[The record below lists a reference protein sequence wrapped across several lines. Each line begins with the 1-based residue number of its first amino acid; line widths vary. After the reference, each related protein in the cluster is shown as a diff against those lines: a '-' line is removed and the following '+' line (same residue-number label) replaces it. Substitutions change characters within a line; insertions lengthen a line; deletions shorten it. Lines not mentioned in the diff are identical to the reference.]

1 MKTQTIM
8 IVASVVVIALALTA
22 VSGITYSWYSDDE
35 QTEITISAG
44 RIDYELKITSL
55 KDQSSYD
62 RAEATDITSEYDF
75 GVSAKAKVETATNA
89 ITLSNLADRDAIKIG
104 MKITNSSTIATVYRV
119 SATYNGDLYEYITS
133 TIMVGST
140 EVTDVTPWMNVAA
153 PATPTTTDASITI
166 AFDSSNAE
174 LADDAN
180 VKITLKVEAYQENCT
195 DLPPYV
201 GYTVTKKVT
210 AGATVSQTFK
220 GNSDVG
226 STSVSFA
233 AAAEGDYSISS
244 ITVTENSS
252 YTIQKSGA
260 STSNEVL
267 SGISVSADGKDLSN
281 QTAVLSFTLGST
293 LVNPEGTGL
302 ADAISIVHQKSDG
315 TTETINLTTAV
326 SAEPAAVGEYKLTKN
341 ADGTYTL
348 NMFVKGFSSY
358 LVVADAD
365 AYVVDEDGKKTYYT
379 TFGKALRS
387 NGTGTVGSYT
397 GTYFNDSLTL
407 LRDVELT
414 ECVAV
419 QYFSGTLDGNGHTIF
434 RKTNDHGGLFGVI
447 AYYVYGG
454 AAEIKNLE
462 YKMMDGGSVLP
473 LISYSNDLLT
483 FSNVEISEASLKTG
497 NGNSPYLSKVYKGTT
512 TFTDC
517 VNRASLYS
525 VSDPCYAG
533 IFVGACPLND
543 TTTNFINCVNYG
555 NMRMSGPGIYIGSSS
570 QLTDTNKDSLK
581 ITATNCVNYGVI
593 EYTSFGPYTGGKT
606 AVEIYSGYTDALANG
621 TKNEGSFINLND
633 TTSIALT
640 KDTTTGK
647 ISITKSADENVKS
660 YKVSYSA
667 FAEMSCASGESYG
680 LMPTNIS
687 LNIDPE
693 STVTEYTLIDKD
705 SYVAL
710 GKTITGS
717 WIKSGSIGCTYQI
730 IDEYIVL
737 NYDIYDYKFVINVKP
752 TLYLSAYDS
761 SGKLMATVAMTET
774 TATTDAS

>member
-1 MKTQTIM
+1 MKTETRM
-8 IVASVVVIALALTA
+8 IIASVVVIALALTA
-22 VSGITYSWYSDDE
+22 ISGVTYSWFSDDE
-35 QTEITISAG
+35 QTEITVTAG
-44 RIDYELKITSL
+44 KLDYDLNITSL

-62 RAEATDITSEYDF
+62 RAETTDLTSEYAF
-75 GVSAKAKVETATNA
+75 GVSAKANVDAATNA
-89 ITLSNLADRDAIKIG
+89 ITLSNLADKDAITIG
-104 MKITNSSTIATVYRV
+104 MKIVNNSTIASVYRV
-119 SATYNGDLYEYITS
+119 SATYGGELCEYITP
-133 TIMVGST
+133 TIKVGST
-140 EVTDVTPWMNVAA
+140 EVSNATPWMNAAA
-153 PATPTTTDASITI
+153 PVTSATTEASITI
-166 AFDSSNAE
+166 VFDSNGAT
-174 LADDAN
+174 LDTTKDA
-180 VKITLKVEAYQENCT
+180 KITLKVEAYQENCT
-195 DLPPYV
+195 DLPEYI
-201 GYTVTKKVT
+201 VTKTV
-210 AGATVSQTFK
+210 AQNANVSQKFSNST
-220 GNSDVG
+220 SDVK
-226 STSVSFA
+226 TAEVSFKA
-233 AAAEGDYSISS
+233 NSAGDYKISP
-244 ITVTENSS
+244 ITASENSS
-252 YTIQKSGA
+252 YTIQSG
-260 STSNEVL
+260 TTTNEVL
-267 SGISVSADGKDLSN
+267 SGISVSADGVDLSN
-281 QTAVLSFTLGST
+281 QTAVLNFTVGSN
-293 LVNPEGTGL
+293 LVNVAGTGL
-302 ADAISIVHQKSDG
+302 ADAIKIVHQKSDG
-315 TTETINLTTAV
+315 TTETISLTTAKAA
-326 SAEPAAVGEYKLTKN
+326 SEELAAVGDYRLTSN
-341 ADGTYTL
+341 GDGTYTL
-348 NMFVKGFSSY
+348 EMFVSGFSSY

-365 AYVVDEDGKKTYYT
+365 AYVVGADGKKTYYT

-387 NGTGTVGSYT
+387 NGTGTVGKYT

-419 QYFSGTLDGNGHTIF
+419 QYFSGSLDGNGHTIL
-434 RKTNDHGGLFGVI
+434 RKTNDHGGLYGVI
-447 AYYVYGG
+447 AQYVYGG
-454 AAEIKNLE
+454 AAELKNLE
-462 YKMMDGGSVLP
+462 YKMINGAPVIP
-473 LISYSNDLLT
+473 LIGYSNDLLT
-483 FSNVEISEASLKTG
+483 FSNVEISEASLKSG
-497 NGNSPYLSKVYKGTT
+497 NGSSPYLSKVYAGTT

-525 VSDPCYAG
+525 ASDPCYAG
-533 IFVGACPLND
+533 IFVGACPLKD

-606 AVEIYSGYTDALANG
+606 AIEIYSGYTDALANG
-621 TKNEGSFINLND
+621 TRNEGSFINLND
-633 TTSIALT
+633 ITSIALT

-680 LMPTNIS
+680 SMPTNIS

-761 SGKLMATVAMTET
+761 SGKLLATVAMTT
-774 TATTDAS
+774 TAS